1 MAGPLLVSGF
11 LVRIGPVESP
21 GRVACLATAGHRLP
35 IVTRAGG
42 SAWAGVAVSLGGAPA
57 APVATADGS
66 AVLLAGEVYNRE
78 RVAAAIDAGSPA
90 ELSDAE
96 LVLHGWLRYGVS
108 IFRLLNG
115 RFAAVVSSARS
126 VVLATDHAGTMPLY
140 VRVNEHGVE
149 AASEA
154 KALAAP
160 ARGELPLPGAE
171 PLPGQPGPHRIP
183 AGTAVVITGGHDG
196 TAVRATAVRIWAP
209 PHSRAPLAERD
220 AVRAVRDHLAEA
232 VHARVA
238 GDPTPTVVLSGGI
251 DSSGVAAHARAS
263 ARRLRSACLGTDTSD
278 EFAPARAVAD
288 HLGTEHTEVRV
299 TSHELVRELP
309 WAVWAAEVAD
319 HTILE
324 YLLPLVALYRRL
336 ANKAGRVLTGYGADI
351 PLGGMHRLTE
361 RLGSLDELI
370 SHDMATFDGLN
381 EMSPTLSGIAGV
393 WSTHP
398 YWDREVLSLLVTL
411 EPGLKRR
418 HGRDKWVLRE
428 SLAHLLPAA
437 TVARPKLGI
446 HEGSG
451 LASTWSRELTMRGV
465 PAGRVT
471 QVKSGMA
478 RRLHTQLV
486 LEGMHPSDTSFDE
499 ALASTLTDQRG
510 SQP

>member
-1 MAGPLLVSGF
+1 MLLARQNRSYTTGRAPASLRAIAVARPHGPA
-11 LVRIGPVESP
+11 PMT
-21 GRVACLATAGHRLP
+21 ATDVVLGAP
-35 IVTRAGG
+35 TRAMT
-42 SAWAGVAVSLGGAPA
+42 P
-57 APVATADGS
+57 PCTTA
-66 AVLLAGEVYNRE
+66 
-78 RVAAAIDAGSPA
+78 
-90 ELSDAE
+90 
-96 LVLHGWLRYGVS
+96 
-108 IFRLLNG
+108 
-115 RFAAVVSSARS
+115 
-126 VVLATDHAGTMPLY
+126 
-140 VRVNEHGVE
+140 
-149 AASEA
+149 
-154 KALAAP
+154 
-160 ARGELPLPGAE
+160 
-171 PLPGQPGPHRIP
+171 RI
-183 AGTAVVITGGHDG
+183 
-196 TAVRATAVRIWAP
+196 RATPLDVRSTSQFDDLIA
-209 PHSRAPLAERD
+209 
-220 AVRAVRDHLAEA
+220 
-232 VHARVA
+232 
-238 GDPTPTVVLSGGI
+238 
-251 DSSGVAAHARAS
+251 ARAD
-263 ARRLRSACLGTDTSD
+263 A
-278 EFAPARAVAD
+278 
-288 HLGTEHTEVRV
+288 
-299 TSHELVRELP
+299 HELVRELP